1 MLTNSNKIINRLE
14 GNMLSRLLPDR
25 DTPNIPNIFLPVESA
40 GIENLDELF
49 DSRHFSR
56 HASQAVDQ
64 LAMHLRDGSIRGLAL
79 TDPAGI
85 RAAATRLTRGG
96 QTTDITEHDRKLAEI
111 VELYLRTGIQVY
123 SPGYM
128 GRQFSGP
135 FPVTAVVDMVSAI
148 ATQPASFYEAGALP
162 CVVERVMG
170 EELNSFLGFPSD
182 RFTMFTTSGGSLA
195 NLTALL
201 AARGRRYP
209 QAWGEGLGG
218 TDRRP
223 AIAVSGDVHYSITRA
238 AGILGI
244 GENQLVR
251 LPLDPARRITPTG
264 AREALDAA
272 AARGLDVFCIVAN
285 AGSTSFGAIDPLDEL
300 ADIAAERGIW
310 LHVDGSHGGSLIVSD
325 RLRPRLA
332 GLSRADSLTLD
343 AHKTMFVPA
352 ACTLLFYRDRD
363 QATAAFRQEA
373 SYVFEKTAD
382 VYSEYDSAERNFECT
397 KRPMIMSLWVLWA
410 MYGRAPIAEKLEVLC
425 DMTRRAHGI
434 LADAP
439 DFVPLHFPD
448 TNILCFRYVPE
459 EQLDPKALGA
469 LQTEIRARVRERG
482 RFFISKVDIDGM
494 PALRLVLMNHRI
506 TADHIRQMLDEVR
519 TVALT
524 IREEFPQPEE
534 IRP

>member
-1 MLTNSNKIINRLE
+1 
-14 GNMLSRLLPDR
+14 MLSRLLPDR
-25 DTPNIPNIFLPVESA
+25 DMSEIPENFLPIESI
-40 GIENLDELF
+40 GIEDIDNLFE
-49 DSRHFSR
+49 SKRFSQ
-56 HASQAVDQ
+56 HASQAIDQ
-64 LAMHLRDGSIRGLAL
+64 LITYLGDRSTRGLAL

-85 RAAATRLTRGG
+85 RAAVTRLTLGG
-96 QTTDITEHDRKLAEI
+96 QTGDTAEHDRKLAEI
-111 VELYLRTGIQVY
+111 VDLYLQTGIQVY

-162 CVVERVMG
+162 CVVERVMS
-170 EELNSFLGFPSD
+170 EEFNRFLGFPSD

-209 QAWGEGLGG
+209 QAWGEGMGE
-218 TDRRP
+218 TDCCP
-223 AIAVSGDVHYSITRA
+223 AIAVSSDVHYSITRA

-244 GENQLVR
+244 GENRLVR
-251 LPLDPARRITPTG
+251 LPLDHARRITPAG

-285 AGSTSFGAIDPLDEL
+285 AGSTSFGAIDPLNEL
-300 ADIAAERGIW
+300 ADMAAERGIW

-332 GLSRADSLTLD
+332 GLNRADSLTLD

-373 SYVFEKTAD
+373 SYVFENTSD
-382 VYSEYDSAERNFECT
+382 VYSEYNSADRNFECT
-397 KRPMIMSLWVLWA
+397 KRPMIMSLWALWA
-410 MYGRAPIAEKLEVLC
+410 MYGRTAIAEKLEALC
-425 DMTRRAHGI
+425 DMTRKAHGI
-434 LADAP
+434 LSAAP
-439 DFVPLHFPD
+439 DFVPLHLPE
-448 TNILCFRYVPE
+448 TNILCFRYLPN
-459 EQLDPKALGA
+459 EQLSPKALGA
-469 LQTEIRARVRERG
+469 LQTEIRSRVRARG
-482 RFFISKVDIDGM
+482 RFFISKVDIDGVS
-494 PALRLVLMNHRI
+494 ALRLVLMNHRI
-506 TADHIRQMLDEVR
+506 TTDHIRQMLDEVR
-519 TVALT
+519 AVALT
-524 IREEFPQPEE
+524 IREEFPQSEE
-534 IRP
+534 I